1 MGYFLRLY
9 CYHMLFSLQL
19 TTYLQSLSQ
28 NIRYIFWPELLLNW
42 KLAIAS
48 LTVMSAVLCL
58 WTWKKWKSLFY
69 GVGWWPFLFISLF
82 LIFEEFV
89 FVWSIVRRSGFK
101 LLDSLFQDF
110 GAFLSSNLVLVKL
123 VILFFSL
130 QPVQKGQECITNISP
145 GGL

>member
-1 MGYFLRLY
+1 MA
-9 CYHMLFSLQL
+9 
-19 TTYLQSLSQ
+19 
-28 NIRYIFWPELLLNW
+28 LL
-42 KLAIAS
+42 
-48 LTVMSAVLCL
+48 V
-58 WTWKKWKSLFY
+58 SLF
-69 GVGWWPFLFISLF
+69 VSLF
-82 LIFEEFV
+82 LIFEEFI
-89 FVWSIVRRSGFK
+89 FVWSIVRRSRFK

>member
-1 MGYFLRLY
+1 MY

-130 QPVQKGQECITNISP
+130 QPVQKGQECITNISL